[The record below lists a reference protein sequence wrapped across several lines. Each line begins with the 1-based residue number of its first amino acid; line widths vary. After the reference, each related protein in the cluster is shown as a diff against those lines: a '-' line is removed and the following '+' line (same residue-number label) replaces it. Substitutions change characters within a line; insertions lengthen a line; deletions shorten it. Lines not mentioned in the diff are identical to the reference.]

1 MSKEVPG
8 EIEAQKDRLSDS
20 DHMGKMI
27 CPRSCGRPVS
37 STSESSL
44 GLSNNEKTRRP
55 APGIQTGRQTLHGA
69 MYVSGFIRLR
79 RTRSLKAEP
88 PPAYTGFAENVLRT
102 IRWSSCLL

>member
-1 MSKEVPG
+1 MPKELWSARVKHIGIKPRPQQQR
-8 EIEAQKDRLSDS
+8 EI
-20 DHMGKMI
+20 
-27 CPRSCGRPVS
+27 
-37 STSESSL
+37 
-44 GLSNNEKTRRP
+44 P